1 VSRGRCWRTT
11 VEPVEPVERF
21 LAHLSDVERSP
32 NTIKAYGHDLKDWF
46 VFLTGRSLDWQAVRL
61 DDVGEFVAWLRL
73 PPAARAGRVVV
84 LPSVAS
90 HCGEATVNR
99 KLAAVSAFYQH
110 AARNGVELGDLLTS
124 WQPAGRRGTAWRPFL
139 HHLSKS
145 RPQQRREIRLKA
157 QRKAPRVLAPAEV
170 QSVLDGCVRL
180 RDRLLFAVLHD
191 TGMRI
196 GEALGLRHED
206 WAAAERE
213 VAVVPRI
220 NDNRA
225 RSKSGQPRTIPVSVG
240 LVRLYADY
248 LHGEYGD
255 LDSDYVFVNLW
266 GQPRGHPVGY
276 PAVYDL
282 VRRLRRTTGVEF
294 DPHWFKH
301 KSDTCTV
308 TTAAC
313 GQRSPKR
320 LATTGS

>member
-180 RDRLLFAVLHD
+180 RDRLLLRCCTTPGCASVRRWGY
-191 TGMRI
+191 GMRT
-196 GEALGLRHED
+196 GRRLSGRSR
-206 WAAAERE
+206 WCRGSTTTG
-213 VAVVPRI
+213 PGRSRGS
-220 NDNRA
+220 RA
-225 RSKSGQPRTIPVSVG
+225 RSR
-240 LVRLYADY
+240 
-248 LHGEYGD
+248 
-255 LDSDYVFVNLW
+255 
-266 GQPRGHPVGY
+266 
-276 PAVYDL
+276 
-282 VRRLRRTTGVEF
+282 
-294 DPHWFKH
+294 
-301 KSDTCTV
+301 
-308 TTAAC
+308 
-313 GQRSPKR
+313 
-320 LATTGS
+320 